1 MPGKAAIPK
10 DEALSSLTRGLPCV
24 LFFAAA
30 GRLANRGAFRPVLR
44 RLPARKMRGPFR
56 KGFGPCAAG
65 QGGGRNG
72 MPFPFGMAAAR
83 VLLRESW
90 AGSRDRGKGN
100 NCRTGGSARFPLRRP
115 FRFVPGSPAASQQ
128 GARVP
133 AMRERLSGVPPEG
146 VPGLKGACGGEARF
160 EDGIPLRTFPGWRS
174 LGVFSVN
181 RNCYFFRGFRI
192 GRRERQ

>member
-1 MPGKAAIPK
+1 M
-10 DEALSSLTRGLPCV
+10 R
-24 LFFAAA
+24 
-30 GRLANRGAFRPVLR
+30 AFLR
-44 RLPARKMRGPFR
+44 SRGPFGEPWGLSAR
-56 KGFGPCAAG
+56 LAASARTEDARPVPKGFWALRSRT
-65 QGGGRNG
+65 GRWTEWDALSIR
-72 MPFPFGMAAAR
+72 GMAATR

-146 VPGLKGACGGEARF
+146 VPGLRGACGGEARF

-174 LGVFSVN
+174 LGVLSVN
-181 RNCYFFRGFRI
+181 RNSYFFRRFRI